1 MEEPMKRSI
10 LFVLAASLSLCL
22 APTVHSQTVELMQGT
37 QVRLTLL
44 NGLSSSVART
54 GDPFVATV
62 AEPVYLGNQLILPA
76 GAKVHG
82 TVTNIQRPKRFSMFR
97 GGASMY
103 LNFSSIEVDSRILP
117 ARMSLI
123 SIYKGSPEGGKVRKD
138 LREVEGV
145 AVEQKHDVK
154 RDIIDVGIGTGGGSL
169 VGAVF
174 SHVAR
179 GFGIGMIGGAA
190 YIMVKKGKDVELPA
204 QTGMLV
210 RLDNTVWVPVSRMGV
225 YSGDM

>member
-76 GAKVHG
+76 GARVHG

-103 LNFSSIEVDSRILP
+103 LNFSSIEVNSRILP

>member
-1 MEEPMKRSI
+1 MKRSI

-123 SIYKGSPEGGKVRKD
+123 NIYKGSPEGGKVRKD

-210 RLDNTVWVPVSRMGV
+210 RLDNTVWVPVSRMGA

>member
-1 MEEPMKRSI
+1 MKRSI
-10 LFVLAASLSLCL
+10 FFVLAASLSLCL

-123 SIYKGSPEGGKVRKD
+123 NIYKGSSESGKVRKD

-154 RDIIDVGIGTGGGSL
+154 RDILDVGIGTGGGSL

-210 RLDNTVWVPVSRMGV
+210 RLDNTVWVPVSRMGA

>member
-1 MEEPMKRSI
+1 MKRSI

-154 RDIIDVGIGTGGGSL
+154 RDIFDVGIGTGGGSL

-210 RLDNTVWVPVSRMGV
+210 RLDNTVWVPVSRMGA

>member
-1 MEEPMKRSI
+1 MKRSI
-10 LFVLAASLSLCL
+10 FFVLAASLSLCL

-62 AEPVYLGNQLILPA
+62 AEPVYLGSQLILPA

-123 SIYKGSPEGGKVRKD
+123 SIYKGSPEGGRVRRD

-154 RDIIDVGIGTGGGSL
+154 RDILDVGIGTGGGSL

-210 RLDNTVWVPVSRMGV
+210 RLDNTVWVPVSRMGA

>member
-1 MEEPMKRSI
+1 MKRSI

-154 RDIIDVGIGTGGGSL
+154 RDILDVGIGTGGGSL

-210 RLDNTVWVPVSRMGV
+210 RLDNTVWVPVSRMGA

>member
-1 MEEPMKRSI
+1 MKRSI
-10 LFVLAASLSLCL
+10 LFVLATSLSLCL

-44 NGLSSSVART
+44 NGLSSGVART

-62 AEPVYLGNQLILPA
+62 TEPVYLGNQLILPA

-154 RDIIDVGIGTGGGSL
+154 RDILDVGIGTGGGSL

-210 RLDNTVWVPVSRMGV
+210 RLDNTVWVPVSRAGA

>member
-1 MEEPMKRSI
+1 MKRSI

-123 SIYKGSPEGGKVRKD
+123 NIYKGSSESGKVRKD

-154 RDIIDVGIGTGGGSL
+154 RDILDVGIGTGGGSL

-210 RLDNTVWVPVSRMGV
+210 RLDNTVWVPVSRMGA

>member
-1 MEEPMKRSI
+1 MKRSI
-10 LFVLAASLSLCL
+10 FFVLAASLSLCL

-123 SIYKGSPEGGKVRKD
+123 NIYKGSPEGGKVRKD

-210 RLDNTVWVPVSRMGV
+210 RLDNTVWVPVSRMGA